1 MEYFQINF
9 DIFKFQ
15 SLNMASESKGI
26 EDSFQIFVKEM
37 TDKTIQSFRKSN
49 DNKLIV

>member
-15 SLNMASESKGI
+15 SLNMATESKGS

-37 TDKTIQSFRKSN
+37 TDNTRQNSTI
-49 DNKLIV
+49 LP